1 MRKVPCPFRTWTLPY
16 NLSAWKVFGDTWI
29 EDETI
34 GKSAP
39 LFFSHLRNNTMTI
52 GKFITVSAIFIT
64 AFTFCSCSKED
75 EDKNEK
81 ENGVDIETNAHEYI
95 DLGLPSGTLWA
106 TCNVGANSPE
116 EYGYYYAW
124 GETMHK
130 ETYNWSTY
138 KWCNGSENTLT
149 KYYTGDNKKQL
160 EPNDDVANI
169 NWGSGWFIPSID
181 QLKELFSYT
190 TCSRIKLKG
199 TEGIELKYHKRKG
212 NYYPMCRLHLQR
224 NSIRYGH
231 VLYLVSF
238 A

>member
-1 MRKVPCPFRTWTLPY
+1 
-16 NLSAWKVFGDTWI
+16 
-29 EDETI
+29 
-34 GKSAP
+34 
-39 LFFSHLRNNTMTI
+39 MTI
-52 GKFITVSAIFIT
+52 GKFITISAIFIT
-64 AFTFCSCSKED
+64 AFTFCSCSKDD

-190 TCSRIKLKG
+190 TSSRIKLKG
-199 TEGIELKYHKRKG
+199 TEGIELKSIINGKAIIIPCAGYISNGTLYDTDMFYIWSRSLEKG
-212 NYYPMCRLHLQR
+212 IGWSKCLDSSGQSIHYRCDGLSVRPVRL
-224 NSIRYGH
+224 NK
-231 VLYLVSF
+231 
-238 A
+238 